1 MLKSN
6 QSWRHSLGK
15 YWGQKL
21 HLSEGNFTKR
31 HEDYQ
36 PQRFSARNKTFASI
50 YASHERQKTPE
61 YEARIVQI
69 ERGNF
74 IPFVVS
80 ATGGL
85 LGPFANGFVQR
96 LAYCIAAKR
105 REPYSKIVQLYNKP
119 TTKRVSILPGESYD
133 YRSTRQQDMVMPLDI
148 LVMWCF
154 MSRVLTYL
162 MATIYCTS

>member
-1 MLKSN
+1 MLRTA
-6 QSWRHSLGK
+6 QDTFIDTRI
-15 YWGQKL
+15 
-21 HLSEGNFTKR
+21 TK
-31 HEDYQ
+31 
-36 PQRFSARNKTFASI
+36 FNGVCARNKTFASI
-50 YASHERQKTPE
+50 YASHERQKTSE
-61 YEARIVQI
+61 YEDRIVQI
-69 ERGNF
+69 EKGNF
-74 IPFVVS
+74 IPFVMS

-105 REPYSKIVQLYNKP
+105 REPYSKN
-119 TTKRVSILPGESYD
+119 ILPGESYD
-133 YRSTRQQDMVMPLDI
+133 YQFTRQQDMVMPLDI

>member
-105 REPYSKIVQLYNKP
+105 REPYSKI
-119 TTKRVSILPGESYD
+119 ILPGESYD
-133 YRSTRQQDMVMPLDI
+133 YQFTRQQDSEITWLCPWTPCDVVLYE
-148 LVMWCF
+148 
-154 MSRVLTYL
+154 SRTHLL
-162 MATIYCTS
+162 NE